1 MELTLDPKQRYSYA
15 DYLTWFD
22 DKRRELF
29 DGFISLMSPAPVSVH
44 AAINAVIFAEVYN
57 HLKKCKCG
65 CKIFTAPFDVRLPK
79 NGEKEHKDIFT
90 VVQPDICVICDLSKI
105 DKRGCLGAPDMIVEI
120 LSPSTTKK
128 DYTIK
133 YDLYEKA
140 GVKEYWIVSPEAQYV
155 EIFLLQEDGKY
166 AEGIIYEEKDSPNE
180 INKIP
185 VGILPELEID
195 FNDIFANSRNG

>member
-1 MELTLDPKQRYSYA
+1 MEITLDPKQKYSYA

-22 DKRRELF
+22 EKRRELF
-29 DGFISLMSPAPVSVH
+29 DGFISLMSPAPVAEH
-44 AAINAVIFAEVYN
+44 AGITMTIATKIFN
-57 HLKKCKCG
+57 HLEKCKCG

-120 LSPSTTKK
+120 LSPSTAKK
-128 DYTIK
+128 DYSIK
-133 YDLYEKA
+133 YNLYERA
-140 GVKEYWIVSPEAQYV
+140 GVKEYWIVSPEAKYV

-166 AEGIIYEEKDSPNE
+166 AEGIIYEEKDYPEEKN
-180 INKIP
+180 IIP
-185 VGILPELEID
+185 VGTLSGLEID
-195 FNDIFANSRNG
+195 FNDIFRK